1 MRHIVVPYD
10 RAANQ
15 FLPREKETWNYFLS
29 RQRMVIEHTLGILK
43 ARFCSLKSMA
53 MQINHQDDEARAQI
67 WIHCCAILHN
77 ISMDNAT
84 IDRFWADKGGLEGMI
99 RMLDTL
105 RGFNE
110 RDTRRYED
118 MTGATIDE
126 PGYTLEDTALVQD
139 DTLMELLRTAAEQR
153 EYRPYLDNDQPM
165 YDVDSFQAVARLTLV
180 LAKRRHLR
188 SRIHLPR
195 RYPG

>member
-1 MRHIVVPYD
+1 MLADAGYRPMRHVIVPYD

-29 RQRMVIEHTLGILK
+29 KPRMAIEHTFGILK

-53 MQINHQDDEARAQI
+53 MQINNQDDEARAQI

-77 ISMDNAT
+77 ILMDNVT
-84 IDRFWADKGGLEGMI
+84 IDKFWADKGGLDGMI
-99 RMLDTL
+99 RTLDTL
-105 RGFNE
+105 WASNE
-110 RDTRRYED
+110 RDKRRYED

-126 PGYTLEDTALVQD
+126 PGYMLEETALVRD

-153 EYRPYLDNDQPM
+153 EYRPYLDND
-165 YDVDSFQAVARLTLV
+165 
-180 LAKRRHLR
+180 
-188 SRIHLPR
+188 
-195 RYPG
+195 